1 MLTGATEMTGVTGMT
16 VMKRICQRTGITGV
30 TEMTRVTGM
39 SRTLG

>member
-1 MLTGATEMTGVTGMT
+1 MT
-16 VMKRICQRTGITGV
+16 VMKRICQRPGITGV